1 MLNNLINTFK
11 TLDFFG
17 ISELIFIL
25 IAIVILGILLFFA
38 IFKPHQDESAKFNW
52 KRILL
57 WVAIMGTIVPILML
71 KFGYD
76 NQTIQIA
83 GMDYQI
89 FTNSSAR
96 T

>member
-38 IFKPHQDESAKFNW
+38 IFKPHQDEPAKFNW